1 MSLRPAPRGTYNHKV
16 MSKAT
21 PGVRY
26 AEVEQETR
34 ATRVQVVLDLDGGSR
49 RDISTGIHF
58 FDHMLSEMA
67 FHGQV
72 DVGVVAE
79 GDLEVDDHH
88 TVVDVGT
95 VLGQAFTQA
104 LDGDQGIV
112 RFGSA
117 TAPVEEALVMVAV
130 DLLGQGSY
138 YSDLTFERDRLGGLS
153 SQSVN
158 EFFRSFAINGQ
169 MTLHIKQLAG
179 GNDHHICE
187 AAFKALGLA
196 VRDAI
201 VRTDRRASSA
211 SKGTRD

>member
-1 MSLRPAPRGTYNHKV
+1 
-16 MSKAT
+16 MSKET

-26 AEVEQETR
+26 AEIERESK

-67 FHGQV
+67 YHGEI

-88 TVVDVGT
+88 TAVDVGV
-95 VLGQAFTQA
+95 VLGQAVA
-104 LDGDQGIV
+104 MAIEADDGIV
-112 RFGSA
+112 RFGNA
-117 TAPVEEALVMVAV
+117 NVPCEDALVNVSL
-130 DLLGQGSY
+130 DLRGQGSL
-138 YSDLTFERDRLGGLS
+138 YSDLRFQRDRIGGLS

-158 EFFRSFAINGQ
+158 EFFRAFAINSQ
-169 MTLHIKQLAG
+169 MTLHVRQLAG
-179 GNDHHICE
+179 SNDHHLCE

-196 VRDAI
+196 MHDAI
-201 VRTDRRASSA
+201 ERTDRRGSSA

>member
-1 MSLRPAPRGTYNHKV
+1 

-26 AEVEQETR
+26 AEVERETR

-58 FDHMLSEMA
+58 FDHMLAEMA
-67 FHGQV
+67 FHGQF

-88 TVVDVGT
+88 TAVDVGI
-95 VLGQAFTQA
+95 VLGQAIAQA
-104 LDGDQGIV
+104 LEADDSIV
-112 RFGSA
+112 RFGNA
-117 TAPVEEALVMVAV
+117 TVACEDALVAIAV
-130 DLLGQGSY
+130 DLAGQGSLH
-138 YSDLTFERDRLGGLS
+138 SDLTFERDRLGGLS
-153 SQSVN
+153 SQSIN
-158 EFFRSFAINGQ
+158 EFFRTLAINGQ
-169 MTLHIKQLAG
+169 MTLHIRKMAG
-179 GNDHHICE
+179 ANDHHVAE
-187 AAFKALGLA
+187 AAFKAFGLA

-201 VRTDRRASSA
+201 ARTERRGSSA

>member
-1 MSLRPAPRGTYNHKV
+1 

-26 AEVEQETR
+26 AEVERETR

-58 FDHMLSEMA
+58 FDHMLAELA
-67 FHGQV
+67 FHGQI

-88 TVVDVGT
+88 TAVDVGI
-95 VLGQAFTQA
+95 VLGQAVA
-104 LDGDQGIV
+104 LGLEADDSII
-112 RFGSA
+112 RFGDA
-117 TAPVEEALVMVAV
+117 IVPVEEALVMVAV
-130 DLLGQGSY
+130 DLMGEGSL

-158 EFFRSFAINGQ
+158 EFFR
-169 MTLHIKQLAG
+169 
-179 GNDHHICE
+179 
-187 AAFKALGLA
+187 AF
-196 VRDAI
+196 
-201 VRTDRRASSA
+201 
-211 SKGTRD
+211 

>member
-1 MSLRPAPRGTYNHKV
+1 

-26 AEVEQETR
+26 AEVERETR

-67 FHGQV
+67 FHGQF

-88 TVVDVGT
+88 TAVDVGI
-95 VLGQAFTQA
+95 VLGQAIAQA
-104 LDGDQGIV
+104 IEADASII
-112 RFGSA
+112 RFGDA
-117 TAPVEEALVMVAV
+117 TVPCEDALVAVAV
-130 DLLGQGSY
+130 DLNGQGSC
-138 YSDLTFERDRLGGLS
+138 YSDLRFERDRIGGLS
-153 SQSVN
+153 GQSVDA
-158 EFFRSFAINGQ
+158 FLKAFAINAQ
-169 MTLHIKQLAG
+169 MTLHVRGLAG
-179 GNDHHICE
+179 INDHHVCE
-187 AAFKALGLA
+187 AAFKGLGLA
-196 VRDAI
+196 IRDAI
-201 VRTDRRASSA
+201 VRTERRGNSA

>member
-1 MSLRPAPRGTYNHKV
+1 
-16 MSKAT
+16 MSKET

-26 AEVEQETR
+26 AEVERETS

-67 FHGQV
+67 FHGEI

-88 TVVDVGT
+88 TAVDVGV
-95 VLGQAFTQA
+95 VLGQAIA
-104 LDGDQGIV
+104 SAIESDDSIM

-117 TAPVEEALVMVAV
+117 TVACEDALVMVAV
-130 DLLGQGSY
+130 DFRGQGSL

-158 EFFRSFAINGQ
+158 EFFRGLAIHGQ
-169 MTLHIKQLAG
+169 VTLHIRKLAG
-179 GNDHHICE
+179 SNDHHVCE
-187 AAFKALGLA
+187 AAFKALGFA
-196 VRDAI
+196 IRDAI
-201 VRTDRRASSA
+201 ERTDRRRSSA

>member
-1 MSLRPAPRGTYNHKV
+1 
-16 MSKAT
+16 MSKST

-26 AEVEQETR
+26 AEVERETR

-58 FDHMLSEMA
+58 FDHMLGEMA
-67 FHGQV
+67 YHGQI

-88 TVVDVGT
+88 TAVDVGI
-95 VLGQAFTQA
+95 VLGQAIAQA
-104 LDGDQGIV
+104 LDADTGIV
-112 RFGSA
+112 RFGSCTVA
-117 TAPVEEALVMVAV
+117 CEDALVLVAV
-130 DLLGQGSY
+130 DLVGQGCL

-153 SQSVN
+153 SQSIN
-158 EFFRSFAINGQ
+158 EFFRALAINGQ
-169 MTLHIKQLAG
+169 MTLHVRKIAG
-179 GNDHHICE
+179 ENDHHVCE

-196 VRDAI
+196 VRQG
-201 VRTDRRASSA
+201 VEGTDRRGSSA

>member
-1 MSLRPAPRGTYNHKV
+1 
-16 MSKAT
+16 MSKQT

-26 AEVEQETR
+26 AEVERETR

-58 FDHMLSEMA
+58 FDHMLGEMA
-67 FHGQV
+67 FHGQF

-88 TVVDVGT
+88 TAVDVGI
-95 VLGQAFTQA
+95 VLGQAVAQA
-104 LDGDQGIV
+104 LDGNDGIV
-112 RFGSA
+112 RYGTASA
-117 TAPVEEALVMVAV
+117 PAEDALVMVAI
-130 DLLGQGSY
+130 DLVGQGSCH
-138 YSDLTFERDRLGGLS
+138 SDLTFGRDRLGGLS

-158 EFFRSFAINGQ
+158 EFFRAFAINGQ
-169 MTLHIKQLAG
+169 MTLHIRKLAG
-179 GNDHHICE
+179 LNDHYVCE

-196 VRDAI
+196 IRDAI
-201 VRTDRRASSA
+201 ERTERRGSSA

>member
-1 MSLRPAPRGTYNHKV
+1 

-26 AEVEQETR
+26 AEVERETR

-67 FHGQV
+67 YHGQI

-88 TVVDVGT
+88 TAVDVGI
-95 VLGQAFTQA
+95 VLGQAIAQA
-104 LDGDQGIV
+104 LDAETGIV

-117 TAPVEEALVMVAV
+117 TVACEDALVLVAL
-130 DLLGQGSY
+130 DLVGQGCLY
-138 YSDLTFERDRLGGLS
+138 TDLTFERDRLGGLS
-153 SQSVN
+153 SQSIN
-158 EFFRSFAINGQ
+158 EFFRAIAINGQ
-169 MTLHIKQLAG
+169 MTLHIRKLAG
-179 GNDHHICE
+179 VNDHHTCE
-187 AAFKALGLA
+187 ATFKAFGLA
-196 VRDAI
+196 LREGFEG
-201 VRTDRRASSA
+201 TDRRGSSA

>member
-1 MSLRPAPRGTYNHKV
+1 MGL

-26 AEVEQETR
+26 AEVERETR

-67 FHGQV
+67 FHGQI

-88 TVVDVGT
+88 TAADVGM
-95 VLGQAFTQA
+95 VLGQAIAQA
-104 LDGDQGIV
+104 LEANDNIV

-117 TAPVEEALVMVAV
+117 TVPCEDALVMVSI
-130 DLLGQGSY
+130 DLAGQGSMR
-138 YSDLTFERDRLGGLS
+138 SDLVFERDRLGGLS
-153 SQSVN
+153 GQSVN
-158 EFFRSFAINGQ
+158 EFFRTFAINGQ
-169 MTLHIKQLAG
+169 MTLHIRKLAG
-179 GNDHHICE
+179 DNDHHVCE
-187 AAFKALGLA
+187 AAFQALGLA
-196 VRDAI
+196 IRDAI
-201 VRTDRRASSA
+201 ATTERRGSNA
-211 SKGTRD
+211 SKGTRE

>member
-1 MSLRPAPRGTYNHKV
+1 

-26 AEVEQETR
+26 AEVERETR

-67 FHGQV
+67 FHGQM

-88 TVVDVGT
+88 TAVDVGI
-95 VLGQAFTQA
+95 VLGQAIAQA
-104 LDGDQGIV
+104 LEANDNIV

-117 TAPVEEALVMVAV
+117 TVACEDALVLVAV
-130 DLLGQGSY
+130 DLVGQGNL

-153 SQSVN
+153 GQSVN
-158 EFFRSFAINGQ
+158 EFFRALAINSQ
-169 MTLHIKQLAG
+169 MSLHIRKLAG
-179 GNDHHICE
+179 YNDHHTCE
-187 AAFKALGLA
+187 SAFKALGLA
-196 VRDAI
+196 IRDAI
-201 VRTDRRASSA
+201 ERTDRRWSSA